1 MPLRRSK
8 SLFGTDKLNDGYMD
22 PVSLRNSR
30 ITCADDDEEDE
41 GQGFKEAFINFHI
54 NVNHPFYNIFV
65 QNNKKRY
72 GNRRK

>member
-41 GQGFKEAFINFHI
+41 GQGFKEAFINFRI
-54 NVNHPFYNIFV
+54 NLNHQFDKFFCPKIILHLV
-65 QNNKKRY
+65 
-72 GNRRK
+72 

>member
-41 GQGFKEAFINFHI
+41 GQGFKEAFVNFRIHL
-54 NVNHPFYNIFV
+54 NHQFDKFFFV
-65 QNNKKRY
+65 QRLFCI
-72 GNRRK
+72 